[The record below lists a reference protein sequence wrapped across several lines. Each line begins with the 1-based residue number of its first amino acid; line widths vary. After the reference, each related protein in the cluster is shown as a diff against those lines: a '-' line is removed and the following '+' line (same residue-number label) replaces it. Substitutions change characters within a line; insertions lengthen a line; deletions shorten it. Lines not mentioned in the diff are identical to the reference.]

1 MASRRGSAHH
11 FLLDSRTLGR
21 TSHWMCSDLGGQQ
34 VQHRV
39 NECNIGSTS
48 ATWDQHL
55 QLATENING
64 MANNFFNIL
73 KAVRSLSLVE
83 IELVKSAAA
92 PAIQYWAQPVLSEP
106 FS

>member
-1 MASRRGSAHH
+1 
-11 FLLDSRTLGR
+11 
-21 TSHWMCSDLGGQQ
+21 
-34 VQHRV
+34 
-39 NECNIGSTS
+39 
-48 ATWDQHL
+48 
-55 QLATENING
+55 

-106 FS
+106 FSWLFRMVY